1 MPPLKSYRELRVW
14 QKAMELVRECYA
26 IRKKLPD
33 DERYV
38 LSAQLRR
45 AAGSVPA
52 NIVEGYARRKR
63 GEYLYFLSVAR
74 SSLEEAECHLHSIE
88 QAGLLPACELEHARR
103 IADSTSRMLRRLDQ
117 SLRRNGAG
125 ES

>member
-26 IRKKLPD
+26 ICKKLPPE
-33 DERYV
+33 ERYV

-45 AAGSVPA
+45 SAVSVCA
-52 NIVEGYARRKR
+52 NIAEGYARRKK

-74 SSLEEAECHLHSIE
+74 SSLEEAECHLQTIE
-88 QAGLLPACELEHARR
+88 EVGLVPARELEPARL
-103 IADSTSRMLRRLDQ
+103 IADSTSRMLRRLEQ
-117 SLRRNGAG
+117 ALRRKCGSGN
-125 ES
+125 